1 MSFYRPEW
9 SKKLDFSILRLNIG
23 SYCSLCWGR
32 SESEIDIC
40 DACESLLNR
49 CLHTDRSGRR
59 TQVCLQCGV
68 EQCSRIFNADR
79 HQGANNAE
87 SKHWSSESCCRKCRQ
102 HDSVFSR
109 IIAPYRY
116 DFPLDKLIREL
127 KYRDNRQIG
136 RVLGCLLARSAGS
149 QQGDQGLPD
158 CLLPMP
164 LHPDRQASRGYN
176 QASDLARWCAR
187 ELGIVSWPDAARRIV
202 DTGSLAGLSRV
213 ERQYRIL
220 GAFQADQA
228 VQGKRIAIVDDVLTT
243 GSTSRELARELY
255 DTGAESVELWVLART
270 SNDL

>member
-9 SKKLDFSILRLNIG
+9 SKKLEFPALRLNIG
-23 SYCSLCWGR
+23 SYCSLCLGR

-40 DACESLLNR
+40 DACESLLKR
-49 CLHTDRSGRR
+49 CLHTDRSGRT
-59 TQVCLQCGV
+59 TQVCLQCGI
-68 EQCSRIFNADR
+68 EQPSQVFGADR
-79 HQGANNAE
+79 SQGTDNAE
-87 SKHWSSESCCRKCRQ
+87 SKRWSSDGCCRECRR
-102 HDSVFSR
+102 DGSVFSR

-116 DFPLDKLIREL
+116 SFPLDKLIRVL
-127 KYRDNRQIG
+127 KYRENRQIG
-136 RVLGCLLARSAGS
+136 RVLGCLLARSVRS
-149 QQGDQGLPD
+149 RQGDQGLPD
-158 CLLPMP
+158 YLLPMP

-187 ELGIVSWPDAARRIV
+187 ELGLVSWPGGACRIV
-202 DTGSLAGLSRV
+202 DTGSLAGLSRA

-220 GAFQADQA
+220 GAFRADQA